1 MTVNSQCA
9 RYPQI
14 ADLPSLRLELVDG
27 RPPRTSGDYVVYWM
41 TAARRLRWNFALD
54 RAVGW
59 AEELLR
65 PLLIVEVMGCGG
77 PWDSDRFHGFMLQGV
92 QDHASQAAG
101 CPVHYYPYLEAR
113 PGQAERFLLA
123 LGRQACVVVTD
134 DYPIALPTVA
144 TLPEEMPCRCEKV
157 DGNGL
162 LPIRAA
168 DRAFPTA
175 YAFRRMLQRVLPEH
189 LLAAPQADPLRG
201 VRLPRL
207 AELPDKLTGRWP
219 PVSTDVSAREL
230 SQLPIDHTVPP
241 VPLVGGSTAAGAQ
254 WHGFLKHRLKT
265 YHESRNQPEAE
276 WSSGLSPYLHFGQ
289 ISTHEIFH
297 DVARE
302 EGWTPLCLAEK
313 ATGARAGWWGMS
325 ESAEAYLDQ
334 LITWRELGFNGCAF
348 LPDYDHYE
356 SLPDWAQATLAKHAA
371 DPRPYVYSYDQF
383 ATAQT
388 HDPLWNA
395 AQVQLRTRG
404 MIHNYLRMLWGKKIL
419 EWTPHP
425 EEALETMIDLNNR
438 YSLDGQDPNSYTG
451 IFWIL
456 GRYDRAWG
464 PERPIFGTIR
474 FMSSA
479 NTARKY
485 RVSNYI
491 KTYSPGPELASEEVS
506 RDC

>member
-1 MTVNSQCA
+1 MTVNSQSA

-14 ADLPSLRLELVDG
+14 GDLPSLRLELIDG
-27 RPPRTSGDYVVYWM
+27 RPPRTGGEYVVYWM

-54 RAVGW
+54 RAVSW
-59 AEELLR
+59 AEELQR
-65 PLLIVEVMGCGG
+65 PLLIVEVIGCGG
-77 PWDSDRFHGFMLQGV
+77 QWDCDRFHGFMLQGV

-101 CPVHYYPYLEAR
+101 RPVHYYPYLEAR
-113 PGQAERFLLA
+113 PGQAEKFLLA
-123 LGRQACVVVTD
+123 LGRQACVAVTD
-134 DYPIALPTVA
+134 DYPIALPSVT
-144 TLPEEMPCRCEKV
+144 TLPEKMPCRCEMV

-168 DRAFPTA
+168 DHAFPTA
-175 YAFRRMLQRVLPEH
+175 YAFRRMLQRVLPKH
-189 LLAAPQADPLRG
+189 LLAAPQADPLHG

-207 AELPDKLTGRWP
+207 AELPAKLTRRWP
-219 PVSTDVSAREL
+219 PVAPDLAAKEL
-230 SQLPIDHTVPP
+230 SKLPIDHSVPP
-241 VPLVGGSTAAGAQ
+241 IPPVGGSAAAVSQ
-254 WHGFLKHRLKT
+254 WHGFLKQRLNT
-265 YHESRNQPEAE
+265 YHDSRNQPEAE
-276 WSSGLSPYLHFGQ
+276 WTSRLSPYLHFGQ

-297 DVARE
+297 DVARK
-302 EGWTPLCLAEK
+302 EGWTPLRLAEK

-325 ESAEAYLDQ
+325 EAAEAYLDQ
-334 LITWRELGFNGCAF
+334 LITWRELGFNGCTF

-356 SLPDWAQATLAKHAA
+356 SLPDWARATLAKHAA

-404 MIHNYLRMLWGKKIL
+404 RIHNYLRMLWGKKIL

-451 IFWIL
+451 VFWIL

-491 KTYSPGPELASEEVS
+491 NTYSPGPELASEEVS